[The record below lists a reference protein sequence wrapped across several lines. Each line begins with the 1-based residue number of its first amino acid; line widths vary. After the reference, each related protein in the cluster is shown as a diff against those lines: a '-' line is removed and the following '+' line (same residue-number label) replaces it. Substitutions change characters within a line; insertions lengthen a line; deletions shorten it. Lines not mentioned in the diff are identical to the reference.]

1 MNAEPVTNEQPA
13 QVGALSRPPAPLQW
27 NPAPPGA
34 MVMSKQAAG
43 SQQETLAQLPTART
57 PFFTGLSWQ
66 QRATSP
72 DPPLHPSLV
81 ELALPHPS
89 TKRTSVPGMACA
101 GSMCVWPRPGTH
113 GRGEEEI
120 PACRTSSCQ
129 EPAASCSGVRAP
141 ASWGRCPGLSPIDMA
156 LLISW
161 FSPSSPSS
169 PQPKPKPLPLSCLNT
184 GKAAMNIAA
193 RDLLLG
199 QGGWQSKGWCL
210 EVPAQSLTRL
220 ACLPEQG

>member
-57 PFFTGLSWQ
+57 PFSTGLSWQ

-72 DPPLHPSLV
+72 DPPLQPSLV

-101 GSMCVWPRPGTH
+101 GSMCVWPRPDT
-113 GRGEEEI
+113 RGDPCLQDLQLSGASSI
-120 PACRTSSCQ
+120 LQWGQSTSQ
-129 EPAASCSGVRAP
+129 LGQMPR
-141 ASWGRCPGLSPIDMA
+141 
-156 LLISW
+156 LISH
-161 FSPSSPSS
+161 
-169 PQPKPKPLPLSCLNT
+169 
-184 GKAAMNIAA
+184 
-193 RDLLLG
+193 
-199 QGGWQSKGWCL
+199 
-210 EVPAQSLTRL
+210 
-220 ACLPEQG
+220 